1 MEEDV
6 SREIAKGRSDQ
17 EIRLFFSLQKPKYF
31 DRADHKN
38 CPLFQRAVKKLGAL
52 ADDEMFYFSPA
63 LVIGDHND
71 LAHVEKGNLFAQLD
85 ILRGLVELQVLDPI

>member
-17 EIRLFFSLQKPKYF
+17 EMRLFFSLQKPKYF

-38 CPLFQRAVKKLGAL
+38 HPLFQRAVKKLGAL

-85 ILRGLVELQVLDPI
+85 ILRGLVELQVFDPI